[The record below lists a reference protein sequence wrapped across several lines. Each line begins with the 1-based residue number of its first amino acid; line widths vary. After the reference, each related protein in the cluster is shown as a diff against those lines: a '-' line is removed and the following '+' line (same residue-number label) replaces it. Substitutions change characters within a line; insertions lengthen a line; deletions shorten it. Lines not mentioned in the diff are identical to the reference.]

1 MTACGGGGGEGDT
14 QTDRRFP
21 FPSLLFVLSVVDPAG
36 VDSTPKERKDSL
48 QVWLKRRTSYVS
60 ARPAVCLFAQQID
73 NRLRGGGAPP
83 PPPPLSVCCLL
94 IDTLSLSL
102 SLSWPYS
109 TCQIRNKTKQ
119 NLLLFAFAGARVPE
133 SFSERVVIDFQLRD
147 LLRHQFFGTY

>member
-1 MTACGGGGGEGDT
+1 MTACGGGGEGDT

-73 NRLRGGGAPP
+73 NRLRARPP
-83 PPPPLSVCCLL
+83 AQLLLLSVCCLL

-102 SLSWPYS
+102 SLGLTPLV
-109 TCQIRNKTKQ
+109 K
-119 NLLLFAFAGARVPE
+119 
-133 SFSERVVIDFQLRD
+133 
-147 LLRHQFFGTY
+147 